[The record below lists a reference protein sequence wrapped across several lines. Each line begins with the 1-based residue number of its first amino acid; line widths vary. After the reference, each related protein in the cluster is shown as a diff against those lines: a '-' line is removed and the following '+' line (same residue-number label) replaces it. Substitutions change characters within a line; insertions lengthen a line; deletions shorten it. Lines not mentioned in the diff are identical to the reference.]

1 MRFKVTWRL
10 PGPKFDNI
18 NLFQEL
24 KSVVESLGQK
34 SSDEDVEDMIKQL
47 DVDNDGTV
55 NFHEFINMMA
65 RNMLDETSRDEYRQA
80 FDIFDENNDGF
91 IRYRVSQKKL
101 CSSVYA
107 NFSF

>member
-1 MRFKVTWRL
+1 
-10 PGPKFDNI
+10 
-18 NLFQEL
+18 
-24 KSVVESLGQK
+24 
-34 SSDEDVEDMIKQL
+34 MIKQL

-91 IRYRVSQKKL
+91 IRYFALDNIYIFKI
-101 CSSVYA
+101 
-107 NFSF
+107 